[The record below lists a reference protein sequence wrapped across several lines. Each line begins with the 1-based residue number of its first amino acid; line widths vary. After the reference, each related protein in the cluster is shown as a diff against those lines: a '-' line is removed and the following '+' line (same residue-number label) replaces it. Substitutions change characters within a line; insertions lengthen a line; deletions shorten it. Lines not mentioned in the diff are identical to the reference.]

1 MPGHIS
7 EADAPLQMCCL
18 AYDRYVFNSSELMR
32 HYSEQDLEGLV
43 SLQAAIDGLALAF
56 AQYAAGAAPVQAR
69 VTTEL
74 AGLRINTMAATIPA
88 MGCCGAKV
96 YTVCRGKFSFV
107 ILLFSAADGQLLATF
122 DAGTLTRLRTAA
134 ASALAARYLA
144 RADSRVLA
152 VFGTGVQA
160 AGHVQALAQVL
171 PIESI
176 RVVGRARA
184 GAFAREMSALTG
196 VPATVEDAAPAV
208 RGADVIVTATRSM
221 TPLFDG
227 ALVQPGC
234 YIAAVGSA
242 YANAAEIDAAAI
254 ARCARVVVESKAQAQ
269 HEAGDLVQAVS
280 AGALSWDRVIEL
292 GALVTGATPGR
303 QADDEITLFDTVGF
317 ALEDVA
323 IAALAYARLVDLGKT

>member
-1 MPGHIS
+1 
-7 EADAPLQMCCL
+7 
-18 AYDRYVFNSSELMR
+18 MR

-43 SLQAAIDGLALAF
+43 TLEAAIDGLARAF
-56 AQYAAGAAPVQAR
+56 AEYAAGTALVQPR
-69 VTTEL
+69 VATEL
-74 AGLRINTMAATIPA
+74 GGLRIATMAAMIPA

-96 YTVCRGKFSFV
+96 YTAFRGKFSFI

-144 RADSRVLA
+144 RSDSRELT
-152 VFGTGVQA
+152 VFGTGAQA
-160 AGHVQALAQVL
+160 AGHVQALAKVL
-171 PIESI
+171 PITAI

-184 GAFAREMSALTG
+184 AAFAREMSALTG
-196 VPATVEDAAPAV
+196 VPATVEDAVAAV

-234 YIAAVGSA
+234 FIAAVGSA
-242 YANAAEIDAAAI
+242 RADAAEIDAATF
-254 ARCARVVVESKAQAQ
+254 ARCARVVVESKVHAL

-280 AGALSWDRVIEL
+280 AGALSWDRVVEL
-292 GALVTGATPGR
+292 GALVTGAASGR
-303 QADDEITLFDTVGF
+303 QTDAEITLFDTVGF

-323 IAALAYARLVDLGKT
+323 IASIAHARLAELGKT